1 MARPVAVRVERLLSV
16 AEVAELLGTKERF
29 PRRLIA
35 ERRIRF
41 VHVGRHVRIPES
53 AVAEFVAEGLV
64 EPASRPRSRRRRVA

>member
-1 MARPVAVRVERLLSV
+1 MARAAAVRVERLLSV

-41 VHVGRHVRIPES
+41 VRVGRYVRIPES
-53 AVAEFVAEGLV
+53 AVRDFISAGLV
-64 EPASRPRSRRRRVA
+64 EPVSHGGGGKVA

>member
-1 MARPVAVRVERLLSV
+1 MSALPGGEADRLLSV
-16 AEVAELLGTKERF
+16 AEAAELLGTTERF

-53 AVAEFVAEGLV
+53 ALREFVTAGTV
-64 EPASRPRSRRRRVA
+64 EPVQVRWRGGRTVA

>member
-1 MARPVAVRVERLLSV
+1 MDTAEPDRLLTV
-16 AEVAELLGTKERF
+16 EEVAQRLGTGARF

-53 AVAEFVAEGLV
+53 ALAEFIAAGTV
-64 EPASRPRSRRRRVA
+64 EPVTLRGCRRAS